1 MTFAETMGAIEQ
13 DEFAAEMSLAAGTK
27 SFRRG
32 IRQHSLFRCLT
43 ELAKENPAE
52 VAARIEG
59 ISHLEIDQGYENPF
73 DTALSAY
80 LMALSHV
87 AEPETI
93 SKAAAA
99 VLRTPKCWWA
109 SGLARELLLQAV
121 AVGAIGA
128 GVDWREAIYVRV
140 NSWLTAMRASGTE
153 TTSRELLRA
162 VSAGQPTGQSN
173 NVIEFPSQEK
183 RAVSYQHIVPKDRIK
198 RKRIPSRPHDIA
210 KARRRA

>member
-32 IRQHSLFRCLT
+32 IREHNLFPCLT

-52 VAARIEG
+52 VLARIEG
-59 ISHLEIDQGYENPF
+59 ISRLEIDEEYENGF

-80 LMALSHV
+80 LMALSDV

-109 SGLARELLLQAV
+109 SGLARDLLVQAV

-128 GVDWREAIYVRV
+128 GVDWREAVYVRV
-140 NSWLTAMRASGTE
+140 NNWLTAARASGTE
-153 TTSRELLRA
+153 TTMGELLRA
-162 VSAGQPTGQSN
+162 VSAGQPTGQGN

-183 RAVSYQHIVPKDRIK
+183 HPVSHQHIFPKDRTK
-198 RKRIPSRPHDIA
+198 RRRIPSQPHDIA
-210 KARRRA
+210 KTRRRA